1 MSLFFTVILPIM
13 AVFASG
19 FILQRIRL
27 LDVRSV
33 SSVSLYILQPALVFV
48 SLYEAKYDKGFM
60 IILIFMFLLFY
71 VMVIINKILAK
82 VFKWDQKTE
91 SASILAT
98 GFMNSGN
105 YGLPVVLFSLG
116 NAAVP
121 YAIFIMVLQS
131 LQNNF
136 FGIYYASRSTSGMGR
151 ALKNVMMMPTTY
163 AAILA
168 FIMHYFKI
176 GVPDAIFSTLD
187 MVGGAAVPVMMI
199 MLGMQLG
206 SIVGLKLNWQVVI
219 SGVTL
224 KMLVAPLVALLFVTI
239 IDVDPLIASVLVII
253 SAMPTAAT
261 TTMYAIEFDTE
272 PDLVSSIT
280 LFSTIVSIFSLSVL
294 LNLVI

>member
-1 MSLFFTVILPIM
+1 MGLFLSVILPIM

-19 FILQRIRL
+19 FILQRLRPL
-27 LDVRSV
+27 GVRSI
-33 SSVSLYILQPALVFV
+33 SAVSLYILSPALVFV
-48 SLYEAKYDKGFM
+48 SLYEAEFDSGYM
-60 IILIFMFLLFY
+60 VIFVYMFILFY
-71 VMVIINKILAK
+71 VMVILIKIFAI
-82 VFKWDQKTE
+82 VFKWIQKTQ
-91 SASILAT
+91 SASILST
-98 GFMNSGN
+98 GFINSGI

-116 NAAVP
+116 QAALP
-121 YAIFIMVLQS
+121 YAIFIMVIQS

-136 FGIYYASRSTSGMGR
+136 FGIYYASRSTSGISR
-151 ALKNVMMMPTTY
+151 ALKNIMKMPTTY

-168 FIMHYFKI
+168 FIFHYFNI
-176 GVPDAIFSTLD
+176 NVPEAIFSTLS
-187 MVGGAAVPVMMI
+187 MVGDAAIPVMMI

-206 SIVGLKLNWQVVI
+206 SIIGLKLDWQVVI

-224 KMLVAPLVALLFVTI
+224 KMIIAPLVAFLFVSV
-239 IDVDPLIASVLVII
+239 IDVDPLIAAVLIII

-280 LFSTIVSIFSLSVL
+280 FISTLVSIVTLSVL